1 MSNIN
6 NSLSNQKQE
15 LLKLLLQKK
24 GINLTS
30 GIIKRR
36 SPSQIVPL
44 SFAQARLWFLS
55 QLEGGSTS
63 YNLPFTVLLKGN
75 LNLDALK
82 RAIAEIIQR
91 HEVLRTRF
99 QVENNTPIQIIDAA
113 ISPTWSVVDLQDLPA
128 DEQLITAQQLVNLEI
143 TRPFDLANGPL
154 VRSHLWQMSQQSQVL
169 LINMH
174 HIVSDGWSTGIL
186 IQELSTLYQ
195 AVLSGTPNP
204 LPELPIQYGD
214 FAIWQRQWLTG
225 EVLEKQLSYWK
236 HQLAS
241 ATPLLKLPTD
251 RPRPPIQSFRGGFLA
266 VPLDSD
272 LSEKLKTLSQKSGTT
287 LFMTMFAAFVTL
299 LFRYTGQDD
308 ILVGSPVA
316 NRNRTETEPL
326 IGFFVNTVVLRTDL
340 TGNPSFSDLLSQVKK
355 VAADAQAHQD
365 VPFEQVVSA
374 LLPER
379 NLSYSPLF
387 QVMFDLQHSSSMGQL
402 ELPGVVTTPLPIE
415 IVISKF
421 DLSLGIEERGEEL
434 VSCFEYSNDLFDT
447 DTIVRMAGHFQ
458 TLLTAIVANPDQA
471 IGKLPLLTEKEQ
483 HQLLVGWNQTHS
495 DYPEN
500 KCIHQLFE
508 EQVQR
513 SPDAI
518 ALEWEDEQ
526 LTYQQLNAKAN
537 QLAHYLQTLGVGPE
551 VLVGIY
557 LERSSR
563 GAASR
568 TPLTVIALLAILKAG
583 GAYLPLD
590 PNYPQ
595 ERLADILD
603 DAQVSVLL
611 TQKKLLEFLPELE
624 AKIGV
629 TELGYEYLTQRRI
642 RVASR
647 REGAKV
653 ERRVHR
659 PFPQVPE
666 IILLD
671 ADLQVIS
678 AQSQENPV
686 SDIKPENLAYV
697 IYTSGSTGKPK
708 GVMIPHQS
716 LVNHGKAMIGEYGI
730 TSHDRVL
737 QFASFSFDVAAEE
750 IFPTW
755 LSGATLV
762 MRPTQMFASFAEFA
776 QFLAAENVTVVNLPT
791 PYWQEW
797 VLELSQGKSTIPQS
811 LRLVVTGSE
820 QVLPERLALWQQLVN
835 DSVMWVNAYGIT
847 ETTITA
853 TVYQPIISSNLAT
866 TNSVSIG
873 RPIANTQIYILDH
886 HLQPLPIGVPGE
898 LHIGGAG
905 LARGYLNLPELTAE
919 KFIQHPQFNR
929 LYKTG
934 DLARYL
940 PDGNIEFLGRIDH
953 QVKIRGFR
961 IEIGEIEALLA
972 EHPQIRSSAVIVRED
987 NPGNKQLVA
996 YVVPQKQSNIQTE
1009 LRSFFKQKL
1018 PNYMIPAFFVML
1030 ESLPLTNSGKVDRR
1044 ALLASGD
1051 VTSNI
1056 ATENFVLPHTPIQ
1069 EIVAG
1074 IWRDVLKLEQV
1085 GIHDNFFELG
1095 GHSLATIQVISRLR
1109 EAFEIDLPVRYLF
1122 EEPTVAALA
1131 NALTSILQTETS
1143 VINTNTEDD
1152 FLLDTILDP
1161 TIQPQNLDFEYSNA
1175 PKNIFLTGVTG
1186 FLGAYLLDELLEQT
1200 NANIYCLIRSA
1211 DVTEAMQKLQSKLEA
1226 FGIWDESKSKR
1237 IMPIVG
1243 DLSQNLLGLSPSQF
1257 RFLAGEIDVIYHNGA
1272 SINTIYPYEILKGV
1286 NVLGTQ
1292 EILRLASEIKVK
1304 SVHYISTTSVFS
1316 APAYSGKIVKES
1328 DSLDHGKGMKNGYC
1342 QSKWVAEKLVMQAR
1356 DRGIPTSVY
1365 RLARIS
1371 GHSQTGVSNPDDLFC
1386 RLIKGCI
1393 QLGVAPNLD
1402 GAVDN
1407 ITPVD
1412 YVSRAI
1418 VHLSQQKESLGKA
1431 FHLLNP
1437 DPTPMNDLF
1446 SWIRGCGYPLEEVSV
1461 EKWRSHLTSIE
1472 QSSDNVLQPLIPLYT
1487 ENSLEFVPEPEFD
1500 CQNTYQKLA
1509 NADIV
1514 LPTVDQKLLDI
1525 YFSYFINSGF
1535 LDRQEN

>member
-1 MSNIN
+1 
-6 NSLSNQKQE
+6 
-15 LLKLLLQKK
+15 
-24 GINLTS
+24 
-30 GIIKRR
+30 
-36 SPSQIVPL
+36 
-44 SFAQARLWFLS
+44 
-55 QLEGGSTS
+55 
-63 YNLPFTVLLKGN
+63 
-75 LNLDALK
+75 
-82 RAIAEIIQR
+82 
-91 HEVLRTRF
+91 
-99 QVENNTPIQIIDAA
+99 
-113 ISPTWSVVDLQDLPA
+113 
-128 DEQLITAQQLVNLEI
+128 
-143 TRPFDLANGPL
+143 
-154 VRSHLWQMSQQSQVL
+154 
-169 LINMH
+169 
-174 HIVSDGWSTGIL
+174 
-186 IQELSTLYQ
+186 
-195 AVLSGTPNP
+195 
-204 LPELPIQYGD
+204 
-214 FAIWQRQWLTG
+214 
-225 EVLEKQLSYWK
+225 
-236 HQLAS
+236 
-241 ATPLLKLPTD
+241 
-251 RPRPPIQSFRGGFLA
+251 
-266 VPLDSD
+266 
-272 LSEKLKTLSQKSGTT
+272 
-287 LFMTMFAAFVTL
+287 MTMFAAFVTL

-355 VAADAQAHQD
+355 VATDAQAHQD

-387 QVMFDLQHSSSMGQL
+387 QVMFDLQHSSSIGQL
-402 ELPGVVTTPLPIE
+402 ELPGVITTPLPIE

-434 VSCFEYSNDLFDT
+434 VSCFEYSSDLFDT

-513 SPDAI
+513 SPDAN
-518 ALEWEDEQ
+518 ALEQEGEQ
-526 LTYQQLNAKAN
+526 LTYHQLNAKAN
-537 QLAHYLQTLGVGPE
+537 QLAHYLQSLGVGPE

-557 LERSSR
+557 LERSL
-563 GAASR
+563 
-568 TPLTVIALLAILKAG
+568 LTVIALLAILKAG

-611 TQKKLLEFLPELE
+611 TDGRGGGRGDPAPTVKLKDFLPNNK
-624 AKIGV
+624 AK
-629 TELGYEYLTQRRI
+629 
-642 RVASR
+642 
-647 REGAKV
+647 
-653 ERRVHR
+653 
-659 PFPQVPE
+659 

-671 ADLQVIS
+671 ADFQVIS
-678 AQSQENPV
+678 AQSEENPV
-686 SDIKPENLAYV
+686 SDVTPENLAYV

-708 GVMIPHQS
+708 GVMIPHRG
-716 LVNHGKAMIGEYGI
+716 LVNHGKAMIAEYAI

-750 IFPTW
+750 LFPTC
-755 LSGATLV
+755 LGGATLV
-762 MRPTQMFASFAEFA
+762 MRPAQMFTSFAEFA

-905 LARGYLNLPELTAE
+905 LARGYLNRPELTAE
-919 KFIQHPQFNR
+919 KFIQHSQFNR
-929 LYKTG
+929 VYKTG

-972 EHPQIRSSAVIVRED
+972 QHPQVRTSAVIVRED

-996 YVVPQKQSNIQTE
+996 YIVPQKQSNIQTE
-1009 LRSFFKQKL
+1009 LRNFLKQKL
-1018 PNYMIPAFFVML
+1018 PNYMIPAFFVIW

-1044 ALLASGD
+1044 ALLASGE

-1109 EAFEIDLPVRYLF
+1109 SAFEIDLPVRYLF
-1122 EEPTVAALA
+1122 EEPTIAALA

-1143 VINTNTEDD
+1143 VISTKTEDD
-1152 FLLDTILDP
+1152 FLSDTILDP
-1161 TIQPQNLDFEYSNA
+1161 TIQPQTLDFEYSHA
-1175 PKNIFLTGVTG
+1175 PKNIFLTGATG
-1186 FLGAYLLDELLEQT
+1186 FLGAYLLDELLKQT
-1200 NANIYCLIRSA
+1200 AANIYCLILA
-1211 DVTEAMQKLQSKLEA
+1211 ANVKQAMQKLQSKLEA
-1226 FGIWDESKSKR
+1226 CGIWDENKSKR
-1237 IMPIVG
+1237 IIPVIG
-1243 DLSQNLLGLSPSQF
+1243 DLSQNLLGLSLSQF

-1272 SINTIYPYEILKGV
+1272 SINTIFPYEILKGA

-1328 DSLDHGKGMKNGYC
+1328 DPLDHGKGIKNGYC

-1356 DRGIPTSVY
+1356 ERGIPASIY

-1371 GHSQTGVSNPDDLFC
+1371 GHSQTGVCNQNDLFC

-1393 QLGVAPNLD
+1393 QLGIAPNID

-1418 VHLSQQKESLGKA
+1418 VHLSQQKESLGQA

-1446 SWIRGCGYPLEEVSV
+1446 NWIRSLGYPLEQVSV
-1461 EKWRSHLTSIE
+1461 EKWRSHLTSID

-1487 ENSLEFVPEPEFD
+1487 ENSLESVPEPEFD
-1500 CQNTYQKLA
+1500 CQDTYQQLA
-1509 NADIV
+1509 NANIV
-1514 LPTVDQKLLDI
+1514 LPTIDQKLLDI

-1535 LDRQEN
+1535 LDSWEN